1 MGDWTAVVR
10 TAAAQGGVIAVRQAI
25 CLGVS
30 RSSFD
35 DRVRNERWQRPFRG
49 VAVLPGRHVDR
60 PTLARAA
67 ALAIGDHA
75 IITGDSALHL
85 HGVLDSAPMKPH
97 VVVPEHHRPRPLRGV
112 RLTRSR
118 TVTEADLVA
127 DRGVWL
133 ATVPRALLDAAARAS
148 RTRLRERL
156 IDGRQR
162 RLLTIAE
169 VAARAASS
177 SGTPG
182 RGRLLA
188 ACRDVDAS
196 GADSVLVAEV
206 ERRLRAVGFHL
217 DVPPRCVEV
226 PGRMLHP
233 DLTVVGLPVAIEVD
247 GFGTHSSRLSLD
259 TDQRKHNA
267 YALAGWIVLRIGWAR
282 LADDWDGFV
291 SELRHAVATVSQR
304 QIR

>member
-1 MGDWTAVVR
+1 M
-10 TAAAQGGVIAVRQAI
+10 
-25 CLGVS
+25 
-30 RSSFD
+30 
-35 DRVRNERWQRPFRG
+35 
-49 VAVLPGRHVDR
+49 
-60 PTLARAA
+60 
-67 ALAIGDHA
+67 
-75 IITGDSALHL
+75 
-85 HGVLDSAPMKPH
+85 
-97 VVVPEHHRPRPLRGV
+97 
-112 RLTRSR
+112 
-118 TVTEADLVA
+118 
-127 DRGVWL
+127 WL

-169 VAARAASS
+169 VAARAAWSH
-177 SGTPG
+177 GTPG

-188 ACRDVDAS
+188 ACRDVDTS

-217 DVPPRCVEV
+217 DVPPRRVEV

-233 DLTVVGLPVAIEVD
+233 DLTVAGLPVAIEVD
-247 GFGTHSSRLSLD
+247 GFGTHSSRRSLD

-267 YALAGWIVLRIGWAR
+267 YALAGWIVLRVGWTR

-291 SELRHAVATVSQR
+291 RELRHAVATVSQR
-304 QIR
+304 QIT